1 MKFRLLMIA
10 LLAAVGLC
18 QSQDA
23 DSSFRHAF
31 EVASVK
37 PDPGGIFRVDRFP
50 DGGFSARGIWT
61 KFLIA
66 LAYDVKEFQILGG
79 PSWISHE
86 LYSINAKPG
95 DNPKSPILS
104 PPQLIKQRIE
114 DEEWHLRIQSLLADR
129 FQLRIHR
136 ETKEQPVYSLV
147 VGKNGPKFRESRFS
161 EADFQKGAVPGL
173 TMRPYELIG
182 NSVAI
187 RFLAD
192 ELSRRL
198 ERNVIDRTGLNGEYD
213 FNLHW
218 VPDDADPN
226 SGPDGLS
233 IFSAVQEQLGLKLES
248 DKAPVD
254 AIIIDHIEKPSPN

>member
-1 MKFRLLMIA
+1 MKSRLLIIA
-10 LLAAVGLC
+10 LLAAVGLG
-18 QSQDA
+18 QSPDA
-23 DSSFRHAF
+23 DSSFRPAF

-37 PDPGGIFRVDRFP
+37 PDPGGTLSVGKP
-50 DGGFSARGIWT
+50 PGGGFWARGIWT
-61 KFLIA
+61 KLLIG
-66 LAYDVKEFQILGG
+66 LAYDVKEFQILAG

-86 LYSINAKPG
+86 LYSIDAKRG
-95 DNPKSPILS
+95 DNPRGAILS

-161 EADFQKGAVPGL
+161 EADFRKGAVPGL

-198 ERNVIDRTGLNGEYD
+198 DRNVIDRTGLNEEYNFD
-213 FNLHW
+213 LRWVQDMVDGHS
-218 VPDDADPN
+218 VPD
-226 SGPDGLS
+226 GPS
-233 IFSAVQEQLGLKLES
+233 IFTAVQEQLGLKLES
-248 DKAPVD
+248 GKAPVD
-254 AIIIDHIEKPSPN
+254 AITIDHIEKPSPN

>member
-10 LLAAVGLC
+10 LLAAVVLG

-23 DSSFRHAF
+23 DSSLRPAF

-37 PDPGGIFRVDRFP
+37 PDPGGTFSVGKP
-50 DGGFSARGIWT
+50 PGGGFWARGIST

-66 LAYDVKEFQILGG
+66 MAYDVKEFQILDG

-86 LYSINAKPG
+86 LYSIDAKPG
-95 DNPKSPILS
+95 DNPKGPILS
-104 PPQLIKQRIE
+104 PPYLIKQRRE
-114 DEEWHLRIQSLLADR
+114 DEELHLRIQSLLADR

-136 ETKEQPVYSLV
+136 EAKEQPVYSLV
-147 VGKNGPKFRESRFS
+147 VGKNGPKFPESRFS
-161 EADFQKGAVPGL
+161 EADFRKGAIPGL
-173 TMRPYELIG
+173 TMRPNELIG

-187 RFLAD
+187 RFLAY

-198 ERNVIDRTGLNGEYD
+198 ERNVIDRTGLDGEYD

-226 SGPDGLS
+226 SVPDGPS
-233 IFSAVQEQLGLKLES
+233 IFTAVQEQLGLKLES

-254 AIIIDHIEKPSPN
+254 AIVIDHIERPSAN